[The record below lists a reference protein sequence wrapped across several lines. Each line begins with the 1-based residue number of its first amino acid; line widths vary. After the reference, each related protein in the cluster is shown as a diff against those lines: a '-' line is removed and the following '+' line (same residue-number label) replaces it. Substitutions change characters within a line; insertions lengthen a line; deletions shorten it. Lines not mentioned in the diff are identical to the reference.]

1 MEDYSLNS
9 GIEKPKYKRKIIVPF
24 PIEPPLSGV
33 KKKILQSGMKLWYRK
48 IVDLT
53 KIKNNGRFLLHF
65 GAVDQFTEVF
75 INKNTVGKHY
85 GVYTSF
91 YFDITNT

>member
-75 INKNTVGKHY
+75 IN
-85 GVYTSF
+85 
-91 YFDITNT
+91 